1 MMKKT
6 FLISL
11 IAICALSVNAQKT
24 EKKLTQAELDERII
38 WFHKCFNE
46 YSLPEPHKET
56 YTLSTGKTIEL
67 KAQSDYK
74 RSAFVSADQLL
85 KDVTEWQQ
93 SPYMWQL
100 KHRKNN
106 QAIMDGRDL
115 SNWEI
120 NSFDQISQA
129 YFKDCQ
135 STYHIAAHGL
145 LSQDGV
151 VGDGIM
157 IDGQILNA
165 AETAELILKSMN
177 ESFHYIID
185 KEKQP
190 FTVVVHSCNV
200 AQGENNFAAQLSKI
214 LGDSIPNV
222 AVVGAPD
229 VVYCQIQDGKYTE
242 YVSTPTTIQTNNP
255 VKQKWHVYRNGRN
268 TGEGRY
274 DYRETVQA
282 IQKPKE

>member
-1 MMKKT
+1 MKKT

-11 IAICALSVNAQKT
+11 LALCTLSLNAQTVKEDMT
-24 EKKLTQAELDERII
+24 DE
-38 WFHKCFNE
+38 E
-46 YSLPEPHKET
+46 YSERLLWLKGCFEKLSRPAPHKET

-85 KDVTEWQQ
+85 QDLREWRQ
-93 SPYMWQL
+93 SPYTWQL
-100 KHRKNN
+100 RHRKNN

-115 SNWEI
+115 SSWEV
-120 NSFDQISQA
+120 NGFDEISQA

-145 LSQDGV
+145 LSQDGM

-165 AETAELILKSMN
+165 AETAELIIKSMYDQ
-177 ESFHYIID
+177 FHDIIAE
-185 KEKQP
+185 EKQP

-200 AQGENNFAAQLSKI
+200 AQGDNNFAAQLSKI
-214 LGDSIPNV
+214 LSESIPNV

>member
-1 MMKKT
+1 MKKT

-11 IAICALSVNAQKT
+11 LALCTLSLNAQTVKENMT
-24 EKKLTQAELDERII
+24 DE
-38 WFHKCFNE
+38 E
-46 YSLPEPHKET
+46 YSERLLWLKGCFEKLSRPEPHKET

-85 KDVTEWQQ
+85 QDLREWRQ
-93 SPYMWQL
+93 SPYTWQL
-100 KHRKNN
+100 RHRKNN

-165 AETAELILKSMN
+165 AETAELIIKSMYDQ
-177 ESFHYIID
+177 FHDIIAE
-185 KEKQP
+185 EKQP

-214 LGDSIPNV
+214 LSESIPNV

-242 YVSTPTTIQTNNP
+242 YVSTPSTIQTNNP

>member
-1 MMKKT
+1 MKKT

-11 IAICALSVNAQKT
+11 LAMCTLSLNAQIV
-24 EKKLTQAELDERII
+24 EENLTDEEIRERII
-38 WFHKCFNE
+38 WFHGCFE
-46 YSLPEPHKET
+46 KLSRPEPHKDT

-74 RSAFVSADQLL
+74 RSAFVSTDQLL
-85 KDVTEWQQ
+85 KDVREWQQ

-106 QAIMDGRDL
+106 HAIMDGSDL
-115 SNWEI
+115 DSWVI
-120 NSFDQISQA
+120 NSFDQISQT
-129 YFKDCQ
+129 YFEDCE
-135 STYHIAAHGL
+135 STYHITAHGL

-177 ESFHYIID
+177 EQFHFIID

-190 FTVVVHSCNV
+190 FTIVIHSCNT

-214 LGDSIPNV
+214 LSKSIPNV

-229 VVYCQIQDGKYTE
+229 VVYGELKDGKYTE